1 MGKTSREKGKRG
13 EREVAQLLKDHG
25 YEGRRG
31 QQYCGATGEA
41 DVVGLPGVHIEVKRT
56 EAFHLWDA
64 LKQST
69 FDAREGEIPSVWHR
83 KNNEPWVVIL
93 TAEDFIELYRR
104 AYGNS

>member
-1 MGKTSREKGKRG
+1 MGKASREKGKRG
-13 EREVAQLLKDHG
+13 EREVAKLLKEHG
-25 YEGRRG
+25 FEGRRG

-41 DVVGLPGVHIEVKRT
+41 DVIGLPGVHIEVKRT